1 MLNPPRH
8 IAGRGMYNIPTGH
21 SLLLFG
27 LSTKC
32 CEDSEESQT
41 TFFISPEK
49 SNDYYNKRLLLCPCC
64 FRRQATHRYYAT
76 SEGDRLFVTYHRN
89 VHRRLVPLHIP
100 SIRIFYIQDD
110 VS

>member
-1 MLNPPRH
+1 MPREWDNH
-8 IAGRGMYNIPTGH
+8 IQTGVYC
-21 SLLLFG
+21 SLVSDRMKFSG
-27 LSTKC
+27 FQIAKTSA
-32 CEDSEESQT
+32 
-41 TFFISPEK
+41 
-49 SNDYYNKRLLLCPCC
+49 NKRFILLCPCC

>member
-1 MLNPPRH
+1 MLIIFYVAH
-8 IAGRGMYNIPTGH
+8 TCA
-21 SLLLFG
+21 
-27 LSTKC
+27 
-32 CEDSEESQT
+32 
-41 TFFISPEK
+41 
-49 SNDYYNKRLLLCPCC
+49 CPCC

-76 SEGDRLFVTYHRN
+76 SEGDTLFVTYHRN

>member
-1 MLNPPRH
+1 MDIHYGCLDLKLKVAKFQGVAN
-8 IAGRGMYNIPTGH
+8 NV
-21 SLLLFG
+21 
-27 LSTKC
+27 
-32 CEDSEESQT
+32 
-41 TFFISPEK
+41 
-49 SNDYYNKRLLLCPCC
+49 NKRLLLCPCC
-64 FRRQATHRYYAT
+64 FRRQATHWYYAT

>member
-32 CEDSEESQT
+32 CEDFEESQT
-41 TFFISPEK
+41 TFFISPEN
-49 SNDYYNKRLLLCPCC
+49 SNDYYNKRLLINMSLLFSSASDALVLCHQY
-64 FRRQATHRYYAT
+64 RR
-76 SEGDRLFVTYHRN
+76 
-89 VHRRLVPLHIP
+89 
-100 SIRIFYIQDD
+100 
-110 VS
+110 